1 MFRSGAFVSLCVK
14 NEHLSRVISG
24 VTMPC
29 LKFLISMCRPF
40 VDKYIMEFEAEILGA
55 SAGRLSMC
63 MLQVLVCPET
73 VSESRKWAVLHCT
86 CERVESVIVTGL

>member
-1 MFRSGAFVSLCVK
+1 
-14 NEHLSRVISG
+14 
-24 VTMPC
+24 
-29 LKFLISMCRPF
+29 
-40 VDKYIMEFEAEILGA
+40 MELETEILGA

-63 MLQVLVCPET
+63 MLHLLVCPET